1 MEKETKESSSERSVS
16 LASDYQDSNKEA
28 TLGNEVAIPTAGR
41 YKEDSI
47 PRISTKGL

>member
-1 MEKETKESSSERSVS
+1 MEKETKESSSERLVS

-28 TLGNEVAIPTAGR
+28 TLDNEVASDTAR
-41 YKEDSI
+41 WYKEDTI